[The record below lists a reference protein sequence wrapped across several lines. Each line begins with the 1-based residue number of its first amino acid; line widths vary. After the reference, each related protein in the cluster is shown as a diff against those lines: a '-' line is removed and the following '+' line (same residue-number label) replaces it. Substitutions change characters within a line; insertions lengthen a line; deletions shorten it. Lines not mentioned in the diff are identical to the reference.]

1 MDPNFLS
8 FGQKYIVM
16 EITWFKFQDLQGKWS
31 FQRHHKIWFK
41 HLKTIIYNFYLYTLL
56 VCLGCCLFVCVHK
69 TSKWAHILCGTSHDP
84 REDMDDQN

>member
-41 HLKTIIYNFYLYTLL
+41 HLKTII
-56 VCLGCCLFVCVHK
+56 
-69 TSKWAHILCGTSHDP
+69 
-84 REDMDDQN
+84 